1 MAREYRRSQRVG
13 DHIQKELATIIQMPV
28 RDAGLGLVTIS
39 AVDLSTDLAYAKIF
53 VTCLGMEHVENNPLE
68 SGKHALSDDRVEVLD
83 MLNDNA
89 AQFRHQLSKILTT
102 RTVPKLQFMFDE
114 NLEQANRLTSL
125 IDSLHTEDPQK

>member
-1 MAREYRRSQRVG
+1 MAKEYRRSQRVG

-53 VTCLGMEHVENNPLE
+53 VTCLGMEHAE
-68 SGKHALSDDRVEVLD
+68 SDKSALSDDRAEVLA

-114 NLEQANRLTSL
+114 SLEQANRLTSL
-125 IDSLHTEDPQK
+125 IDSLHTEDPKK

>member
-1 MAREYRRSQRVG
+1 MAKEFRRSQRVG

-39 AVDLSTDLAYAKIF
+39 ALDLSTDLAYAKIF
-53 VTCLGMEHVENNPLE
+53 VTCLGMDHTE
-68 SGKHALSDDRVEVLD
+68 SDKSDLLDDRAKVLV

-102 RTVPKLQFMFDE
+102 RTVPKLKFMFDE

>member
-1 MAREYRRSQRVG
+1 MAKEFRRSQRVG

-53 VTCLGMEHVENNPLE
+53 VTCLGMDHTE
-68 SGKHALSDDRVEVLD
+68 SDKYDLSDDRAKVLV

-102 RTVPKLQFMFDE
+102 RTVPKLKFMFDE